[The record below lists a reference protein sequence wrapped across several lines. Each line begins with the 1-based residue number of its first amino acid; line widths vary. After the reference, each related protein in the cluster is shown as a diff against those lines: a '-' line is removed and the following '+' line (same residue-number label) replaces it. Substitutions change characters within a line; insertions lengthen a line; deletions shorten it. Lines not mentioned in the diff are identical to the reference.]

1 MSTYHRRKRGLLEKL
16 VKELIEELKQDPQ
29 VYNDIVI
36 YSYLNRAFN
45 SKLQKTSPKKER
57 TKNIPV
63 IQYNKFGSIIGRF
76 NSYAEAQLYTGIK
89 ATAIS
94 NVINGLRMTA
104 GGYYWKPKNRKD
116 KV

>member
-1 MSTYHRRKRGLLEKL
+1 MNKYQNRKRGELEKL
-16 VKELIEELKQDPQ
+16 TKQLIEELKKDPQ
-29 VYNDIVI
+29 VYNDLII

-45 SKLQKTSPKKER
+45 SKLQKRSPKKQR
-57 TKNIPV
+57 TRNIPV
-63 IQYNKFGSIIGRF
+63 IQYNKFGSIVGRF
-76 NSYAEAQLYTGIK
+76 DSYAEAQLYTGVK

-94 NVINGLRMTA
+94 NVINGKRFTA